1 MDCPA
6 FSCVGCNTKRNSRV
20 SQKMGCTSRAK
31 ETKCTVWWPL
41 RNQLRRCRASIIY
54 SVSDT
59 MKSDKKGVK
68 KLSVPPLWT
77 PFCGQCQATNE
88 EESAWCFVLISAK
101 PQECAQSCGEVIV
114 FAGPLVLFS
123 QCEVLGSTGL
133 LHVLCLCCDALV
145 FPDLLVCVCPNNA
158 VSLR

>member
-1 MDCPA
+1 MQHEA
-6 FSCVGCNTKRNSRV
+6 KQSGESENGLHLRSEGN
-20 SQKMGCTSRAK
+20 KMHS
-31 ETKCTVWWPL
+31 VWPL

-59 MKSDKKGVK
+59 TKSDKKGVK
-68 KLSVPPLWT
+68 KQSAPPLWT
-77 PFCGQCQATNE
+77 PYCGQCQATNE

-114 FAGPLVLFS
+114 FAGPHVLFS

-133 LHVLCLCCDALV
+133 LHMLCLCCDALV
-145 FPDLLVCVCPNNA
+145 FPDLLVCVCPNKA
-158 VSLR
+158 VFLR